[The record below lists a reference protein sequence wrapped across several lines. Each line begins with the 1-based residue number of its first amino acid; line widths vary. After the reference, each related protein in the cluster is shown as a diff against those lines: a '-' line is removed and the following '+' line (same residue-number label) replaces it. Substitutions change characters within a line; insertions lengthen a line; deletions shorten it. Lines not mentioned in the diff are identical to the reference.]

1 MDDLISKQ
9 AAIDAL
15 DCING
20 AEEVLRSLPPAQPD
34 GNGMTDLY
42 VRDRQTGKIH
52 RIGDDHH
59 DQLTYNERGQICY
72 HNLQN
77 GDGCRTG
84 DDGLRA
90 GYEFV
95 MNEDDHGYNMDPRE
109 QEDGGL
115 T

>member
-1 MDDLISKQ
+1 MDDLISRQ

-42 VRDRQTGKIH
+42 VRDRQTGEIH
-52 RIGDDHH
+52 RIGDDRH

-84 DDGLRA
+84 DGCDCF

-109 QEDGGL
+109 QKDGGL